1 MVGAINGDNGSMAR
15 SLSCDRFLRSDAPL
29 LDVRSPG
36 EFARGHIPGAH
47 NLPLFSDEERAAVGT
62 LYSHQGRRAALHHGL
77 ELVGPRLAPLAQQ
90 AAALAGDD
98 ANLRLHCWR
107 GGLRSGSAAWLL
119 ETYGLSCTLLEG
131 GYKGFRRWLRQ
142 ALAQPRPVVL
152 LGGPTGS
159 GKTDVLHALRFAGAQ
174 VLDLE
179 GLAHHRGS
187 SFGGLGQ
194 PRQPTTEQFENEI
207 AMALQ
212 AVSPQRVLWI
222 EAESVQVGCCRIP
235 PELFQQMQQ
244 APLVALQRPEH
255 ERLDHLLATY
265 GPMPRQDLVEATRR
279 IGKRLGPQRTRE
291 AVEAIAAGKLRL
303 ACQVILD
310 YYDRTYAHG
319 LARSPHSPVSLA
331 RAGETSAAVAQRLL
345 AMEPTL
351 LSHTL

>member
-1 MVGAINGDNGSMAR
+1 MAC
-15 SLSCDRFLRSDAPL
+15 SLPCDRFLKADGPL

-47 NLPLFSDEERAAVGT
+47 NLPLFSDEERAQVGIM
-62 LYSHQGRRAALHHGL
+62 YKHQGRRAAVRHGL
-77 ELVGPRLAPLAQQ
+77 ELVGPRLATLAEQ
-90 AAALAGDD
+90 AAALAEAD
-98 ANLRLHCWR
+98 ASLRLHCWR
-107 GGLRSGSAAWLL
+107 GGLRSSSTAWLL
-119 ETYGLSCTLLEG
+119 ETYDLPCTLLDG

-142 ALAQPRPVVL
+142 ALAQPRPVAL
-152 LGGPTGS
+152 LGGHTGS
-159 GKTDVLHALRFAGAQ
+159 GKTDVLHALRVAGAQ

-212 AVSPQRVLWI
+212 AVSPHRVLWI

-235 PELFQQMQQ
+235 PELFHQMQR
-244 APLVALQRPEH
+244 APLVALQRPDH
-255 ERLDHLLATY
+255 ERLGHLLATY
-265 GPMPRQDLVEATRR
+265 GPMPRQELMEATRR
-279 IGKRLGPQRTRE
+279 IGKRLGQQRTQQ
-291 AVEAIAAGKLRL
+291 AVEAIAAGNLRL
-303 ACQVILD
+303 ACQVILN

-319 LARSPHSPVSLA
+319 LARSPHTPVPLVS
-331 RAGETSAAVAQRLL
+331 AGESSAAVAQRLL

-351 LSHTL
+351 LERSL

>member
-1 MVGAINGDNGSMAR
+1 MAC
-15 SLSCDRFLRSDAPL
+15 SLPCDRFLRADGPV
-29 LDVRSPG
+29 LDVRSPE

-62 LYSHQGRRAALHHGL
+62 LYKHQGRRAAVRRGL
-77 ELVGPRLAPLAQQ
+77 ELVGPRLAVLAEQ
-90 AAALAGDD
+90 AAALAGAD
-98 ANLRLHCWR
+98 ANLRVHCWR
-107 GGLRSGSAAWLL
+107 GGLRSSSTAWLL
-119 ETYGLSCTLLEG
+119 ETCDLPCTLLEG

-142 ALAQPRPVVL
+142 GLAQPRPVVL
-152 LGGPTGS
+152 LGGHTGS
-159 GKTDVLHALRFAGAQ
+159 GKTEVLHALRVAGAQ

-194 PRQPTTEQFENEI
+194 PRQPTTEQFENHI

-212 AVSPQRVLWI
+212 AVSPHRVLWI

-244 APLVALQRPEH
+244 APLVELRRPDH

-265 GPMPRQDLVEATRR
+265 GPMSRQELTEATRR
-279 IGKRLGPQRTRE
+279 IGKRLGPQRTQQ
-291 AVEAIAAGKLRL
+291 AVEAITAGNLRL
-303 ACQVILD
+303 ACQLILN

-319 LARSPHSPVSLA
+319 LARSPRRTVPLVS
-331 RAGETSAAVAQRLL
+331 AGESTTTIAQRLL

-351 LSHTL
+351 GDHSL

>member
-1 MVGAINGDNGSMAR
+1 M
-15 SLSCDRFLRSDAPL
+15 
-29 LDVRSPG
+29 LDVRSPE

-62 LYSHQGRRAALHHGL
+62 LYKHQGRRAAVRRGL
-77 ELVGPRLAPLAQQ
+77 ELVGPRLAVLAEQ
-90 AAALAGDD
+90 AAAFAGAD
-98 ANLRLHCWR
+98 ANLRVHCWR
-107 GGLRSGSAAWLL
+107 GGLRSSSTAWLL
-119 ETYGLSCTLLEG
+119 ETCDLPCTLLEG

-142 ALAQPRPVVL
+142 GLAQPRPVVL
-152 LGGPTGS
+152 LGGHTGS
-159 GKTDVLHALRFAGAQ
+159 GKTEVLHALRVAGAQ

-194 PRQPTTEQFENEI
+194 PHQPTTEQFENHI

-212 AVSPQRVLWI
+212 AVSPHRVLWI

-244 APLVALQRPEH
+244 APLVELRRPDH

-265 GPMPRQDLVEATRR
+265 GPMPRQELTEATRR
-279 IGKRLGPQRTRE
+279 IGKRLGPQRTQQ
-291 AVEAIAAGKLRL
+291 AVEAITAGNLRL
-303 ACQVILD
+303 ACQLILN

-319 LARSPHSPVSLA
+319 LARSLRRTVPLVS
-331 RAGETSAAVAQRLL
+331 AGESTMAIAQRLL

-351 LSHTL
+351 GDHSL

>member
-1 MVGAINGDNGSMAR
+1 MAC
-15 SLSCDRFLRSDAPL
+15 SLPCDRFLKVDGPV

-47 NLPLFSDEERAAVGT
+47 NLPLFSDEERAEVGIM
-62 LYSHQGRRAALHHGL
+62 YKHQGRRAAVRHGL
-77 ELVGPRLAPLAQQ
+77 ELVGPRLAALAEQ
-90 AAALAGDD
+90 AAALAEAD
-98 ANLRLHCWR
+98 ASLRLHCWR
-107 GGLRSGSAAWLL
+107 GGLRSSSTAWLL
-119 ETYGLSCTLLEG
+119 ETCDLPCTLLDG

-152 LGGPTGS
+152 LGGHTGS
-159 GKTDVLHALRFAGAQ
+159 GKTDVLHALRVAGAQ

-194 PRQPTTEQFENEI
+194 PRQPTTEQFENGI

-212 AVSPQRVLWI
+212 AVSPHRVLWI

-235 PELFQQMQQ
+235 PELFHQMQR
-244 APLVALQRPEH
+244 APLVALQRPDH

-265 GPMPRQDLVEATRR
+265 GPMPRQELMEATRR
-279 IGKRLGPQRTRE
+279 IGKRLGPQRTQQ
-291 AVEAIAAGKLRL
+291 AVEAIAAGNLRL
-303 ACQVILD
+303 ACQVILN

-319 LARSPHSPVSLA
+319 LARSPHTPVPLVS
-331 RAGETSAAVAQRLL
+331 AGESSVAVAQRLL

-351 LSHTL
+351 LERSL

>member
-1 MVGAINGDNGSMAR
+1 MAC
-15 SLSCDRFLRSDAPL
+15 SLPCDRFLKADGPL

-62 LYSHQGRRAALHHGL
+62 LYKHQGRRAAVRHGL
-77 ELVGPRLAPLAQQ
+77 ELVGPRLARLAEQ
-90 AAALAGDD
+90 AAALAEAD
-98 ANLRLHCWR
+98 ARLRVHCWR
-107 GGLRSGSAAWLL
+107 GGLRSSSTAWLL
-119 ETYGLSCTLLEG
+119 ETCDLPCVLLDG

-152 LGGPTGS
+152 LGGHTGS
-159 GKTDVLHALRFAGAQ
+159 GKTEVLHALRAAGAQ

-194 PRQPTTEQFENEI
+194 PRQPTTEQFENHV

-212 AVSPQRVLWI
+212 AVSPHRVLWI

-235 PELFQQMQQ
+235 AELFHQMEQ
-244 APLVALQRPEH
+244 APLVALQRPDP

-265 GPMPRQDLVEATRR
+265 GPMPPQKLTEATRR
-279 IGKRLGPQRTRE
+279 IGKRLGPQRTQQ
-291 AVEAIAAGKLRL
+291 AVEAIAAGNLRL

-319 LARSPHSPVSLA
+319 LARSPHTPIPLA
-331 RAGETSAAVAQRLL
+331 REGQSSTAVAQRLL

-351 LSHTL
+351 LRHSL

>member
-1 MVGAINGDNGSMAR
+1 M
-15 SLSCDRFLRSDAPL
+15 
-29 LDVRSPG
+29 LDVRSPE

-62 LYSHQGRRAALHHGL
+62 LYKHQGRRAAVRRGL
-77 ELVGPRLAPLAQQ
+77 ELVGPRLAVLAEQ
-90 AAALAGDD
+90 AAAFAGAD
-98 ANLRLHCWR
+98 ANLRVHCWR
-107 GGLRSGSAAWLL
+107 GGLRSSSTAWLL
-119 ETYGLSCTLLEG
+119 ETCDLPCTLLEG

-142 ALAQPRPVVL
+142 GLAQPRPVVL
-152 LGGPTGS
+152 LGGHTGS
-159 GKTDVLHALRFAGAQ
+159 GKTEVLHALRVAGAQ

-194 PRQPTTEQFENEI
+194 PRQPTTEQFENHI

-212 AVSPQRVLWI
+212 AVSPHRVLWI

-244 APLVALQRPEH
+244 APLVELRRPDH

-265 GPMPRQDLVEATRR
+265 GPMPRQELTEATRR
-279 IGKRLGPQRTRE
+279 IGKRLGPQRTQQ
-291 AVEAIAAGKLRL
+291 AVEAITAGNLRL
-303 ACQVILD
+303 ACQLILN

-319 LARSPHSPVSLA
+319 LARSLRRTVPLVS
-331 RAGETSAAVAQRLL
+331 AGESATTIAQRLL

-351 LSHTL
+351 GDHSL

>member
-1 MVGAINGDNGSMAR
+1 MAC
-15 SLSCDRFLRSDAPL
+15 SLPCDRFLKADGPV

-62 LYSHQGRRAALHHGL
+62 LYKQQGRRAAVGHGL
-77 ELVGPRLAPLAQQ
+77 ELVGPRLAVLAEQ
-90 AAALAGDD
+90 AAALAGDA
-98 ANLRLHCWR
+98 ANLRVHCWR
-107 GGLRSGSAAWLL
+107 GGLRSSSTAWLL
-119 ETYGLSCTLLEG
+119 ETCDLPCTLLDG
-131 GYKGFRRWLRQ
+131 GYKAFRRWLRQ
-142 ALAQPRPVVL
+142 DLAQPRPVVL
-152 LGGPTGS
+152 LGGHTGS
-159 GKTDVLHALRFAGAQ
+159 GKTEVLHALRVAGAQ

-187 SFGGLGQ
+187 SFGGVGQ
-194 PRQPTTEQFENEI
+194 PRQPTTEQFENHI

-212 AVSPQRVLWI
+212 AVSPHRVLWI

-235 PELFQQMQQ
+235 PELFHQMEQ

-265 GPMPRQDLVEATRR
+265 GPMPRPELVEATRR
-279 IGKRLGPQRTRE
+279 IGKRLGPQRTRQ
-291 AVEAIAAGKLRL
+291 AVEAIADGNLRL
-303 ACQVILD
+303 ACQVILN

-319 LARSPHSPVSLA
+319 LARSPHTPVPLA
-331 RAGETSAAVAQRLL
+331 REGLSSAAVAQRLL

-351 LSHTL
+351 LNHSL

>member
-1 MVGAINGDNGSMAR
+1 M
-15 SLSCDRFLRSDAPL
+15 
-29 LDVRSPG
+29 LDVRSPE

-62 LYSHQGRRAALHHGL
+62 LYKHQGRRAAVRRGL
-77 ELVGPRLAPLAQQ
+77 ELVGPRLAVLAEQ
-90 AAALAGDD
+90 AAAFAGAD
-98 ANLRLHCWR
+98 ANLRVHCWR
-107 GGLRSGSAAWLL
+107 GGLRSSSTAWLL
-119 ETYGLSCTLLEG
+119 ETCDLPCTLLEG

-142 ALAQPRPVVL
+142 GLAQPRPVVL
-152 LGGPTGS
+152 LGGHTGS
-159 GKTDVLHALRFAGAQ
+159 GKTEVLHALRVAGAQ

-194 PRQPTTEQFENEI
+194 PRQPTTEQFENHI

-212 AVSPQRVLWI
+212 AVSPHRVLWI

-244 APLVALQRPEH
+244 APLVELRRPDH

-265 GPMPRQDLVEATRR
+265 GPMPRQELTEATRR
-279 IGKRLGPQRTRE
+279 IGKRLGPQRTQQ
-291 AVEAIAAGKLRL
+291 AVEAITAGNLRL
-303 ACQVILD
+303 ACQLILN
-310 YYDRTYAHG
+310 YYDRAYAHG
-319 LARSPHSPVSLA
+319 LARSLRRTVPLVS
-331 RAGETSAAVAQRLL
+331 AGESTTTIAQRLL

-351 LSHTL
+351 GDHSL

>member
-1 MVGAINGDNGSMAR
+1 MAC
-15 SLSCDRFLRSDAPL
+15 SLPCDRFLKADGPV

-47 NLPLFSDEERAAVGT
+47 NLPLFSDEERSEVGIM
-62 LYSHQGRRAALHHGL
+62 YKHQGRRAAVRHGL
-77 ELVGPRLAPLAQQ
+77 ELVGPRLATLAEQ
-90 AAALAGDD
+90 AAALAEAD
-98 ANLRLHCWR
+98 ASLRLHCWR
-107 GGLRSGSAAWLL
+107 GGLRSSSTAWLL
-119 ETYGLSCTLLEG
+119 ETYDLPCTLLDG

-152 LGGPTGS
+152 LGGHTGS
-159 GKTDVLHALRFAGAQ
+159 GKTDVLHALRVAGGQ

-194 PRQPTTEQFENEI
+194 PRQPTTEQFENGI

-212 AVSPQRVLWI
+212 AVSPHRVLWI

-235 PELFQQMQQ
+235 PELFHQMQR
-244 APLVALQRPEH
+244 APLVALQRPDH

-265 GPMPRQDLVEATRR
+265 GPMPRQELMEATRR
-279 IGKRLGPQRTRE
+279 IGKRLGQQRTQQ
-291 AVEAIAAGKLRL
+291 AVEAIAAGNLRL
-303 ACQVILD
+303 ACQVILN

-319 LARSPHSPVSLA
+319 LARSPHTPVPLVSA
-331 RAGETSAAVAQRLL
+331 DESSAAVAQRLL

-351 LSHTL
+351 LERSL

>member
-1 MVGAINGDNGSMAR
+1 MAR
-15 SLSCDRFLRSDAPL
+15 SLPCDRFLKADGPL

-36 EFARGHIPGAH
+36 EFAHGHIPGAH
-47 NLPLFSDEERAAVGT
+47 NLPLFNDEERAAVGT
-62 LYSHQGRRAALHHGL
+62 MYNHQGRRAAVRHGL
-77 ELVGPRLAPLAQQ
+77 ELVGPRLATLADQ
-90 AAALAGDD
+90 AAALAEAG

-107 GGLRSGSAAWLL
+107 GGLRSSSTAWLL
-119 ETYGLSCTLLEG
+119 EICHLPCTLLDG
-131 GYKGFRRWLRQ
+131 GYKSFRRWLRQ
-142 ALAQPRPVVL
+142 ALAQPCPVVL
-152 LGGPTGS
+152 LGGHTGS
-159 GKTDVLHALRFAGAQ
+159 GKTEVLHALRVAGAQ

-212 AVSPQRVLWI
+212 AVSPHRVLWI

-235 PELFQQMQQ
+235 PELFRQMQR
-244 APLVALQRPEH
+244 APLVALQRPDH

-265 GPMPRQDLVEATRR
+265 GPVPPQELMEATRR
-279 IGKRLGPQRTRE
+279 IGKRLGPQRTQQ
-291 AVEAIAAGKLRL
+291 AVEAIAAGNLRL

-319 LARSPHSPVSLA
+319 LARSPHTPVPLTREGLSS
-331 RAGETSAAVAQRLL
+331 EAVAQRLL

-351 LSHTL
+351 LNRSL

>member
-1 MVGAINGDNGSMAR
+1 MAC
-15 SLSCDRFLRSDAPL
+15 SLPCDRFLKADGPV

-47 NLPLFSDEERAAVGT
+47 NLPLFSDEERAQVGIM
-62 LYSHQGRRAALHHGL
+62 YKHQGRRAAVRHGL
-77 ELVGPRLAPLAQQ
+77 ELVGPRLATLAEQ
-90 AAALAGDD
+90 AAALAEAD
-98 ANLRLHCWR
+98 ASLRLHCWR
-107 GGLRSGSAAWLL
+107 GGLRSSSTAWLL
-119 ETYGLSCTLLEG
+119 ETCDLPCTLLDG

-142 ALAQPRPVVL
+142 DLAQPRPVAL
-152 LGGPTGS
+152 LGGHTGS
-159 GKTDVLHALRFAGAQ
+159 GKTDVLHALRVAGAQ

-212 AVSPQRVLWI
+212 AVSPHRVLWI

-235 PELFQQMQQ
+235 PELFHQMQR
-244 APLVALQRPEH
+244 APLVALQRPDH

-265 GPMPRQDLVEATRR
+265 GPMPRQELMEATRR
-279 IGKRLGPQRTRE
+279 IGKRLGPQRTQQ
-291 AVEAIAAGKLRL
+291 AVEAIAAGNLRL
-303 ACQVILD
+303 ACQVILN

-319 LARSPHSPVSLA
+319 LARSPHTPVPLVST
-331 RAGETSAAVAQRLL
+331 GESSAAVAQRLL

-351 LSHTL
+351 LERSL

>member
-1 MVGAINGDNGSMAR
+1 MQSMAC
-15 SLSCDRFLRSDAPL
+15 SLSCEHFLQSGGPL
-29 LDVRSPG
+29 LDMRSPG

-62 LYSHQGRRAALHHGL
+62 LYSHHGRRAAVHHGL
-77 ELVGPRLAPLAQQ
+77 ELVGPRLAALAEQ
-90 AAALAGDD
+90 ATVLAGDD
-98 ANLRLHCWR
+98 AKLRVHCWR
-107 GGLRSGSAAWLL
+107 GGLRSSSTAWLL
-119 ETYGLSCTLLEG
+119 ETYDLSCTLLEG
-131 GYKGFRRWLRQ
+131 GYKAFRHWLRQ
-142 ALAQPRPVVL
+142 ALAQPRPMVL
-152 LGGPTGS
+152 LGGHTGS
-159 GKTDVLHALRFAGAQ
+159 GKTDVLHALRSMGAQ

-212 AVSPQRVLWI
+212 AISPHRVLWI

-244 APLVALQRPEH
+244 APLVALQRPDH

-265 GPMPRQDLVEATRR
+265 GAMPPQELMEATRR
-279 IGKRLGPQRTRE
+279 IGKRLGPQRTQQ
-291 AVEAIAAGKLRL
+291 AVEAIAIGNLRL
-303 ACQVILD
+303 ACQVILN
-310 YYDRTYAHG
+310 YYDHTYAHG
-319 LARSPHSPVSLA
+319 LARSGHTPIPLIS
-331 RAGETSAAVAQRLL
+331 AGESGRAIAQRLL

-351 LSHTL
+351 LDHSL

>member
-1 MVGAINGDNGSMAR
+1 MAC
-15 SLSCDRFLRSDAPL
+15 SLPCDRFLKADGPL

-47 NLPLFSDEERAAVGT
+47 NLPLFSDEERAQVGIM
-62 LYSHQGRRAALHHGL
+62 YKHQGRRAAVRHGL
-77 ELVGPRLAPLAQQ
+77 ELVGPRLATLAEQ
-90 AAALAGDD
+90 AAALAEAD
-98 ANLRLHCWR
+98 ASLRLHCWR
-107 GGLRSGSAAWLL
+107 GGLRSSSTAWLL
-119 ETYGLSCTLLEG
+119 ETYDLPCTLLDG

-142 ALAQPRPVVL
+142 ALAQPRPVAL
-152 LGGPTGS
+152 LGGHTGS
-159 GKTDVLHALRFAGAQ
+159 GKTDVLHALRVAGAQ

-212 AVSPQRVLWI
+212 AVSPHRVLWI

-235 PELFQQMQQ
+235 PELFHQMQR
-244 APLVALQRPEH
+244 APLVALQRPDH

-265 GPMPRQDLVEATRR
+265 GPMPRQELMEATRR
-279 IGKRLGPQRTRE
+279 IGKRLGQQRTQQ
-291 AVEAIAAGKLRL
+291 AVEAIAAGNLRL
-303 ACQVILD
+303 ACQVILN

-319 LARSPHSPVSLA
+319 LARSPHTPVPLVST
-331 RAGETSAAVAQRLL
+331 GESSAAVAQRLL

-351 LSHTL
+351 LERSL